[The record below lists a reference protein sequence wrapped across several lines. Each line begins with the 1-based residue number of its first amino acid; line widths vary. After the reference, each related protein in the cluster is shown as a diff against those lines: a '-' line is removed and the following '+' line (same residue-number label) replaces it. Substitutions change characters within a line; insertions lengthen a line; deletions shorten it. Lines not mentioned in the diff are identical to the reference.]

1 MAQNSSRPEIR
12 FNDLPEI
19 CGGHLLTAYSSGAPV
34 IELILDSRKT
44 TALPGQV
51 FFAVRGER
59 HDGHRFIREVYQKGI
74 RHFVVEYDSPEWL
87 TYADGNF
94 LLVKSAIDALQKIA
108 SHHRASFSIPVVG
121 ITGSNG
127 KTIIKEWLY
136 QLLSRH
142 DVVVKN
148 PGSYNSQIG
157 VPLSVWKMSPH
168 HTIGVFEA
176 GVSKP
181 EEMQK
186 LQAVIKPT
194 IGIFTNIGTAHDEG
208 FSSREEKIREKLAL
222 FKGVQCLICC
232 LDHDEL
238 FNYLSASGISLL
250 SWGFAAGAD
259 VHVLRN
265 GMDYQLTFRE
275 NSFSLHI
282 PFSDSASIE
291 NCLHCVATLLYL
303 GYTSDDICNGIK
315 SLKAIP
321 MRLELKEGIN
331 QCQIIDDSYNND
343 LAGLE
348 ISLQF
353 LTHQRLKNR
362 KTVILSDIL
371 ESGLAPDQLAARVS
385 ELITR
390 FGIDR
395 FIGIGPVLS
404 AHKNVFGSE
413 TRFFETTDAFLKEVT
428 PDTFSQEV
436 ILIKGA
442 RIFGFEQIT
451 ARLQRKIH
459 GTVMEIDLGAI
470 VHNLNFIKSRL
481 NRSTKVMVMV
491 KAFAYGSGSNEV
503 ANLLQFHRV
512 DYLGVAYADEGVE
525 LRKNNITL
533 PVMVMNPSEE
543 SFELLQ
549 RFDLE
554 PEIYSFT
561 LLRSLVRFLNGNTCS
576 IHVKIDTGMH
586 RLGFAKSDLPK
597 LGEILRAN
605 PNIRVASVF
614 SHLAG
619 ADEQQ
624 HDEFSESQARLF
636 EECANMLS
644 ESLTYRPLFHLL
656 NSPGILRLPHLQYD
670 MVRLGIGLYGIDPTS
685 VKSASLRPAATLKT
699 VISQIRRIEE
709 GETVGYGRR
718 GHADGPRTIATIA
731 IGYADGYS
739 RAFSRGVGQVLV
751 RGRRVPVIGNVCMDM
766 TMIDVTGTDAE
777 EGDEVIIFGKHLPI
791 EEVAGSIG
799 TIPYEILTSTSE
811 RVKRVFTAESL

>member
-1 MAQNSSRPEIR
+1 
-12 FNDLPEI
+12 
-19 CGGHLLTAYSSGAPV
+19 
-34 IELILDSRKT
+34 
-44 TALPGQV
+44 
-51 FFAVRGER
+51 
-59 HDGHRFIREVYQKGI
+59 
-74 RHFVVEYDSPEWL
+74 
-87 TYADGNF
+87 
-94 LLVKSAIDALQKIA
+94 
-108 SHHRASFSIPVVG
+108 
-121 ITGSNG
+121 
-127 KTIIKEWLY
+127 
-136 QLLSRH
+136 
-142 DVVVKN
+142 
-148 PGSYNSQIG
+148 
-157 VPLSVWKMSPH
+157 
-168 HTIGVFEA
+168 
-176 GVSKP
+176 
-181 EEMQK
+181 
-186 LQAVIKPT
+186 
-194 IGIFTNIGTAHDEG
+194 
-208 FSSREEKIREKLAL
+208 
-222 FKGVQCLICC
+222 
-232 LDHDEL
+232 
-238 FNYLSASGISLL
+238 
-250 SWGFAAGAD
+250 
-259 VHVLRN
+259 
-265 GMDYQLTFRE
+265 
-275 NSFSLHI
+275 
-282 PFSDSASIE
+282 
-291 NCLHCVATLLYL
+291 
-303 GYTSDDICNGIK
+303 
-315 SLKAIP
+315 
-321 MRLELKEGIN
+321 
-331 QCQIIDDSYNND
+331 D

-371 ESGLAPDQLAARVS
+371 ESGLAPDQLAAIVS

-442 RIFGFEQIT
+442 RMFGFEQIT

-586 RLGFAKSDLPK
+586 RLGFAKSDLPE
-597 LGEILRAN
+597 LADILRAN

-636 EECANMLS
+636 EECANMFS

-670 MVRLGIGLYGIDPTS
+670 MVR
-685 VKSASLRPAATLKT
+685 
-699 VISQIRRIEE
+699 
-709 GETVGYGRR
+709 
-718 GHADGPRTIATIA
+718 
-731 IGYADGYS
+731 
-739 RAFSRGVGQVLV
+739 
-751 RGRRVPVIGNVCMDM
+751 
-766 TMIDVTGTDAE
+766 
-777 EGDEVIIFGKHLPI
+777 
-791 EEVAGSIG
+791 
-799 TIPYEILTSTSE
+799 
-811 RVKRVFTAESL
+811 

>member
-1 MAQNSSRPEIR
+1 MDQDSSSQEIR
-12 FNDLPEI
+12 FSDLPEI
-19 CGGHLLTAYSSGAPV
+19 CGGRLIAAHSPDAPV
-34 IELILDSRKT
+34 TELILDSRKT
-44 TALPGQV
+44 TALPGRV
-51 FFAVRGER
+51 FFAIRGER
-59 HDGHRFIREVYQKGI
+59 HDGHRFIGELYQKGI
-74 RHFVVEYDSPEWL
+74 RHFIVEYDSPEWL
-87 TYADGNF
+87 TYAHGNF
-94 LLVKSAIDALQKIA
+94 LLVTSAIDALQKIA
-108 SHHRASFSIPVVG
+108 ARHRSRFSIPVIG

-136 QLLSRH
+136 QLLSRR
-142 DVVVKN
+142 DIVVKN

-181 EEMQK
+181 REMQK
-186 LQAVIKPT
+186 LQAVIRPT

-208 FSSREEKIREKLAL
+208 FSSREEKIREKIAL
-222 FKGVQCLICC
+222 FREVQCLICC
-232 LDHDEL
+232 RDHDEL
-238 FNYLSASGISLL
+238 FGYLSSSGIPLL
-250 SWGFAAGAD
+250 SWGFSSEAD
-259 VHVLRN
+259 VRVSRD
-265 GMDYQLTFRE
+265 GTEYQLAFRE
-275 NSFSLHI
+275 VSFTLQI
-282 PFSDSASIE
+282 PFGDSASIE

-303 GYTSDDICNGIK
+303 GCSADDIRSGINA
-315 SLKAIP
+315 LKAVP
-321 MRLELKEGIN
+321 MRLELKEVVN

-371 ESGLAPDQLAARVS
+371 ESGLPPDQLVARIS
-385 ELITR
+385 ELIAR
-390 FGIDR
+390 FEIDR

-404 AHKNVFGSE
+404 AHKKAFGSE
-413 TRFFETTDAFLKEVT
+413 ARFFETTDSFLKEVA
-428 PDTFSQEV
+428 PDLFSQEV

-442 RIFGFEQIT
+442 RVFGFEQIT
-451 ARLQRKIH
+451 GRLQRKIH

-481 NRSTKVMVMV
+481 HRSTKVMVMV

-533 PVMVMNPSEE
+533 PVMVMNPAED
-543 SFELLQ
+543 SFALLQ
-549 RFDLE
+549 RYNLE
-554 PEIYSFT
+554 PEIYSFS
-561 LLRSLVRFLNGNTCS
+561 LLRSLVQFLNSNTCS

-586 RLGFAKSDLPK
+586 RLGFAKPDIPELI
-597 LGEILRAN
+597 GILRAN
-605 PNIRVASVF
+605 PNIRVASIF

-624 HDEFSESQARLF
+624 HDGFSESQAKLF
-636 EECANMLS
+636 DECANMLA
-644 ESLTYRPLFHLL
+644 ESLGYRPLFHLL

-670 MVRLGIGLYGIDPTS
+670 MVRLGIGLYGIDPTRANP
-685 VKSASLRPAATLKT
+685 ASLRPAATLKT
-699 VISQIRRIEE
+699 VISQIRKIEK

-718 GHADGPRTIATIA
+718 GVATEPLTIATIA

-739 RAFSRGVGQVLV
+739 RAFSRGIGQVLV

-766 TMIDVTGTDAE
+766 TMIDITGTDAR
-777 EGDEVIIFGKHLPI
+777 EGDEVIVFGKQLPI
-791 EEVAGSIG
+791 EEVAASIN